1 MAKSRKFIENPENF
15 QDSLSF
21 DSLDSLKHGETSNSI
36 YNGLIL
42 NSIYFL
48 VPYKDSSDYLFSK
61 KPTQDLDSFSPND
74 SENILPFIDKDE
86 EPAKNKVPKLFTITY
101 ISKKGRKTN
110 EKGTNLK
117 RKRKNHSKSDF
128 DNIITKIQVHFLNFL
143 IDFANDV
150 VKSILPNNNLTFKPI
165 SYSCKKRVSFEYF
178 KQLKEVKINQLL
190 QEEISGK
197 YKLKKLI
204 NQEILMKLIPQSN
217 LLEDFFNM
225 KYLKLFSIYYNKLK
239 PLKKVSFKNKVIH
252 LSSHTKSFYYLLKKN
267 KEIKDIMISTAKD
280 AYFNGQDNYTNKFVV
295 TKIDEDIQEN

>member
-1 MAKSRKFIENPENF
+1 M
-15 QDSLSF
+15 
-21 DSLDSLKHGETSNSI
+21 
-36 YNGLIL
+36 
-42 NSIYFL
+42 
-48 VPYKDSSDYLFSK
+48 
-61 KPTQDLDSFSPND
+61 
-74 SENILPFIDKDE
+74 
-86 EPAKNKVPKLFTITY
+86 
-101 ISKKGRKTN
+101 
-110 EKGTNLK
+110 
-117 RKRKNHSKSDF
+117 
-128 DNIITKIQVHFLNFL
+128 
-143 IDFANDV
+143 
-150 VKSILPNNNLTFKPI
+150 
-165 SYSCKKRVSFEYF
+165 
-178 KQLKEVKINQLL
+178 KINQLL

-239 PLKKVSFKNKVIH
+239 PLKKVSFEDKVIH

>member
-1 MAKSRKFIENPENF
+1 M
-15 QDSLSF
+15 
-21 DSLDSLKHGETSNSI
+21 
-36 YNGLIL
+36 
-42 NSIYFL
+42 
-48 VPYKDSSDYLFSK
+48 
-61 KPTQDLDSFSPND
+61 
-74 SENILPFIDKDE
+74 
-86 EPAKNKVPKLFTITY
+86 
-101 ISKKGRKTN
+101 
-110 EKGTNLK
+110 
-117 RKRKNHSKSDF
+117 
-128 DNIITKIQVHFLNFL
+128 

-178 KQLKEVKINQLL
+178 KQLKEMKINQLL

-239 PLKKVSFKNKVIH
+239 PLKKVSF
-252 LSSHTKSFYYLLKKN
+252 YYLLKKN